1 MASVKSIT
9 GKRKKRELK
18 PLPQRKSNVARLL
31 EEKHIG
37 SEITD
42 WSKVTD
48 VDKAMMECLRHY
60 GYFYDNKEAFKWGET
75 WVKKNR
81 TAKELADYQAAKI
94 WLVSTTIGGLA
105 KMHTNGAPLEEKYMK
120 SLNAAIDIAIKDGAA
135 TRAITR
141 VPSASVKTAIEILA
155 EKTSDFIAKVE
166 WVVDQYISGAQSEI
180 QDYSVYDELKKINA
194 PKTLVQKVIEYY
206 TPLLNEL
213 EELVTRKT
221 PDLLEGYKH
230 LKTVPNKRDYLAF
243 IKNIIDECQKF
254 LNASVAA
261 KVRAVRQPR
270 VKKKIPVE
278 KLVARVKYQKE
289 SNEYKLTSIN
299 PVNIIGALDVYL
311 FNTKYRRLVQL
322 VAASVEGFSI
332 KGTTIINISDTCS
345 SKTLRKPEDAL
356 MEFGKATKARASKM
370 FIDLKT
376 KAGSANGRL
385 NEETIILKVYK

>member
-18 PLPQRKSNVARLL
+18 PLPQRKSNTARLL

-166 WVVDQYISGAQSEI
+166 WVVDQYISGVQSEI

-194 PKTLVQKVIEYY
+194 PKTLVQRVIEYY

-213 EELVTRKT
+213 EELVTHKT

-230 LKTVPNKRDYLAF
+230 LKTVASKRDYLAF

>member
-166 WVVDQYISGAQSEI
+166 WVVDQYISGVQSEI

-194 PKTLVQKVIEYY
+194 PKTLVQRVIEYY

-230 LKTVPNKRDYLAF
+230 LKTVASKRDYLAF

>member
-1 MASVKSIT
+1 
-9 GKRKKRELK
+9 
-18 PLPQRKSNVARLL
+18 
-31 EEKHIG
+31 
-37 SEITD
+37 
-42 WSKVTD
+42 
-48 VDKAMMECLRHY
+48 
-60 GYFYDNKEAFKWGET
+60 
-75 WVKKNR
+75 
-81 TAKELADYQAAKI
+81 
-94 WLVSTTIGGLA
+94 
-105 KMHTNGAPLEEKYMK
+105 
-120 SLNAAIDIAIKDGAA
+120 
-135 TRAITR
+135 
-141 VPSASVKTAIEILA
+141 
-155 EKTSDFIAKVE
+155 
-166 WVVDQYISGAQSEI
+166 VVDQYISGAQSEI

-213 EELVTRKT
+213 EELVTHKT

-230 LKTVPNKRDYLAF
+230 LKTVASKRDYLAF

-289 SNEYKLTSIN
+289 SNEFKLTSIN